1 MKYCHP
7 VKIIS
12 FFFLLSTLMG
22 CVGKTNEFI
31 FLDHMTFTNSY
42 DKNAVKI
49 SYYVLID
56 NPDANNEKLR
66 TAIIQ
71 YIRVRLRNDK
81 SLKTKDVASLNFV
94 FYKKTGNTSYFIK
107 NRESPGGLSNEEIAH
122 YKEDYIANY
131 YVTKCT
137 GGFTEK
143 LYLYDLPENTV
154 ISNCK

>member
-1 MKYCHP
+1 MKCFHP
-7 VKIIS
+7 IKIVS
-12 FFFLLSTLMG
+12 FFLLSVLMG
-22 CVGKTNEFI
+22 CIGKKNEFI
-31 FLDHMTFTNSY
+31 FLDRMTFTNSY

-49 SYYVLID
+49 SYYILIN
-56 NPDANNEKLR
+56 NPEASNEKLK

-71 YIRVRLRNDK
+71 YTRGRFRNDQ
-81 SLKTKDVASLNFV
+81 SLKKKDVTSLNFV

-107 NRESPGGLSNEEIAH
+107 NEESPGGLSSEEIAH

-131 YVTKCT
+131 DVTKCT

-154 ISNCK
+154 VRNCK